1 MSWRVEWVGLTRLAQ
16 PAPSPRSARLVR
28 LSQRPQLAKL
38 ARRVALAAML
48 LPGAACSANIL
59 HGVDERAANEATA
72 SLERA
77 GIGAEKVS
85 DEGAASGGG
94 ATYTIRVAS
103 ADGTRAVDLLRALGL
118 PRDRRRGFSE
128 TYGQPSLIPT
138 PSEDR
143 ARYLDAT
150 AGEIERT
157 LETVDG
163 VVSARV
169 HLVLEESD
177 PLAIDAKQKSP
188 ARAAVL
194 IKARSG
200 PAPISDLEV
209 QKLVAGSVAGLDP
222 AAVGVVV
229 TPAADPGEAA
239 AAALAPVGPIRIT
252 PGTRP
257 LLLGALAGVLLLLA
271 LLAAL
276 LLVTARRL
284 AALER
289 TTSAAGSA
297 TSPPA

>member
-1 MSWRVEWVGLTRLAQ
+1 MRRRAKWAGQARVA
-16 PAPSPRSARLVR
+16 
-28 LSQRPQLAKL
+28 QLAEVATVATVGK
-38 ARRVALAAML
+38 RVALAL
-48 LPGAACSANIL
+48 LLLQGVACSANIL
-59 HGVDERAANEATA
+59 HGIDERAANEATA

-77 GIGAEKVS
+77 GIGAEKVP
-85 DEGAASGGG
+85 DEGAAAGAG

-128 TYGQPSLIPT
+128 TYSQPSLIPT
-138 PSEDR
+138 PSEER

-177 PLAIDAKQKSP
+177 PLMVDAKQKSP

-194 IKARSG
+194 IKARVG
-200 PAPISDLEV
+200 PAPISELDV

-222 AAVGVVV
+222 TAVGVVV

-239 AAALAPVGPIRIT
+239 AAALTPVGPIRIT

-257 LLLGALAGVLLLLA
+257 LLLGALAAVLVLLA
-271 LLAAL
+271 LLAGL
-276 LLVTARRL
+276 LLITARRL

-289 TTSAAGSA
+289 TTSAPGGA
-297 TSPPA
+297 TAPPV

>member
-1 MSWRVEWVGLTRLAQ
+1 MSRSVGSGDSVDGADSVAGADRGR
-16 PAPSPRSARLVR
+16 PGRIG
-28 LSQRPQLAKL
+28 QRWLL
-38 ARRVALAAML
+38 LAAL
-48 LPGAACSANIL
+48 LLQAAACSANIL

-77 GIGAEKVS
+77 GIGAEKVP
-85 DEGAASGGG
+85 DEGAAAGAL

-103 ADGTRAVDLLRALGL
+103 GDGTRAVDLLRALGL

-128 TYGQPSLIPT
+128 TYSQPSLIPT
-138 PSEDR
+138 PPEER

-157 LETVDG
+157 LESIDG

-177 PLAIDAKQKSP
+177 PLAVDAKQKTP

-194 IKARSG
+194 IKARRG
-200 PAPISDLEV
+200 LVPISDLDV

-222 AAVGVVV
+222 ASVGVVM
-229 TPAADPGEAA
+229 TPAADPGEVA
-239 AAALAPVGPIRIT
+239 AAALSPVGPIRIT

-257 LLLGALAGVLLLLA
+257 LLLGAVAGVLVLLA

-284 AALER
+284 ATLER
-289 TTSAAGSA
+289 TTAASVGA
-297 TSPPA
+297 GPPPG

>member
-1 MSWRVEWVGLTRLAQ
+1 MNRRGFA
-16 PAPSPRSARLVR
+16 ARWLLV
-28 LSQRPQLAKL
+28 AVI
-38 ARRVALAAML
+38 ATT
-48 LPGAACSANIL
+48 AACSTNIL
-59 HGVDERAANEATA
+59 HGIDERAANDATA
-72 SLERA
+72 ALERA
-77 GIGAEKVS
+77 GIGAEKLP
-85 DEGAASGGG
+85 DEGAQSGSGAS
-94 ATYTIRVAS
+94 YTIRVAHG
-103 ADGTRAVDLLRALGL
+103 DGTRAVDLLAALGL
-118 PRDRRRGFSE
+118 PRDKRRGFSE

-138 PSEDR
+138 PSEER

-169 HLVLEESD
+169 HLVLEETD
-177 PLAIDAKQKSP
+177 PLAVDAKQKSP

-200 PAPISDLEV
+200 PTPISGPDV
-209 QKLVAGSVAGLDP
+209 QKLVAGSVAGLDS

-257 LLLGALAGVLLLLA
+257 LLLGALAGVLALLA
-271 LLAAL
+271 LLAGL
-276 LLVTARRL
+276 LLITARRL

-289 TTSAAGSA
+289 ATAAGGDRA
-297 TSPPA
+297 TAPPA

>member
-1 MSWRVEWVGLTRLAQ
+1 MRGRVDSRGGGQPEWIG
-16 PAPSPRSARLVR
+16 
-28 LSQRPQLAKL
+28 
-38 ARRVALAAML
+38 RRAVLLAAL
-48 LPGAACSANIL
+48 LLQVTACSANIL

-77 GIGAEKVS
+77 GIGAEKVP
-85 DEGAASGGG
+85 DEGAAAGAG

-103 ADGTRAVDLLRALGL
+103 GDGTRAVDLLRALGL

-128 TYGQPSLIPT
+128 TYSQPSLIPT
-138 PSEDR
+138 PSEER

-157 LETVDG
+157 LESIDG

-177 PLAIDAKQKSP
+177 PLAVDAKQKTP

-194 IKARSG
+194 IKARRGSV
-200 PAPISDLEV
+200 PIGDLDV
-209 QKLVAGSVAGLDP
+209 QKLVAGSVAGLEP
-222 AAVGVVV
+222 ASVGVVM
-229 TPAADPGEAA
+229 TPAADPGEVA
-239 AAALAPVGPIRIT
+239 AAALSPVGPIRIT

-257 LLLGALAGVLLLLA
+257 LLLGAVAGVLVLLA
-271 LLAAL
+271 LLAGL

-289 TTSAAGSA
+289 TTAASAGAG
-297 TSPPA
+297 PPPG

>member
-1 MSWRVEWVGLTRLAQ
+1 MAFPCATAAGPCYDAGMRRRGGATATATLLLA
-16 PAPSPRSARLVR
+16 
-28 LSQRPQLAKL
+28 
-38 ARRVALAAML
+38 L
-48 LPGAACSANIL
+48 LGTGCSTNIL
-59 HGVDERAANEATA
+59 HGIDERAANDTTGA
-72 SLERA
+72 LERA
-77 GIGAEKVS
+77 GIGAEKVA
-85 DEGAASGGG
+85 DDGPTAGGRS
-94 ATYTIRVAS
+94 YTVRVARG
-103 ADGTRAVDLLRALGL
+103 DGARAVDLLRALGL
-118 PRDRRRGFSE
+118 PRDRRRGFAE

-138 PSEDR
+138 PSEER

-177 PLAIDAKQKSP
+177 PLALDGKPAGG

-194 IKARSG
+194 IKARPG
-200 PAPISDLEV
+200 AAPLSEADV
-209 QKLVAGSVAGLDP
+209 RTLVAGSVAGLDP

-229 TPAADPGEAA
+229 TPAAAPDQVAGASL
-239 AAALAPVGPIRIT
+239 AALGPLRIT

-257 LLLGALAGVLLLLA
+257 VLVGAMVAALALLA

-284 AALER
+284 ASLER
-289 TTSAAGSA
+289 SVVRPAADLPDPLAAEPRSA
-297 TSPPA
+297 P